1 MEEHFSYLYESS
13 LFKCMVT
20 VLDVLMWPSQ
30 SVTKKFVKEMIE
42 MIIYFKNL
50 SSTGPTEVNKILVE
64 WVVLKSYILLI
75 ISNNKKSHDI

>member
-1 MEEHFSYLYESS
+1 
-13 LFKCMVT
+13 MVT

-50 SSTGPTEVNKILVE
+50 SSTGPTEVNKIVVE

-75 ISNNKKSHDI
+75 TSNNKKSHDI

>member
-1 MEEHFSYLYESS
+1 
-13 LFKCMVT
+13 MVT

-42 MIIYFKNL
+42 IIYFKNL

>member
-1 MEEHFSYLYESS
+1 MEEDFSSLYESS

-30 SVTKKFVKEMIE
+30 SVTKEFVKEMIE

>member
-1 MEEHFSYLYESS
+1 MEEHFSSLYESS

-30 SVTKKFVKEMIE
+30 SVTKEFVKEMIE